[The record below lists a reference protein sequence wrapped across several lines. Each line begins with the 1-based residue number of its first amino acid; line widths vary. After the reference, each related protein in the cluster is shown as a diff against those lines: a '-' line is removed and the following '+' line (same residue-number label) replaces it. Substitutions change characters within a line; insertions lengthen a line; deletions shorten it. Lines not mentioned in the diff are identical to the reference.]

1 MWLFTCSNSCKH
13 LCFLVFVAF
22 PLNPTTNPDAE
33 SGYGVGHIDLVKA
46 VDSTNNLPLE
56 CVIRRV
62 FEVLKGMINSVTQ
75 QGEGSAIQKR
85 MFSNL
90 AQMRATHL
98 WCLEVLVEILTEH
111 YGVPVDKIDIITA
124 SMGYALATDGGFC
137 TGSVRVV
144 DHQRLSSSG
153 YVFSASLPPYLAS
166 AAISAIDILEENHQL
181 LGKLR
186 GKCCSFVER
195 ILLRAEVKLVETFWP
210 FERII
215 GSLGN

>member
-1 MWLFTCSNSCKH
+1 
-13 LCFLVFVAF
+13 
-22 PLNPTTNPDAE
+22 
-33 SGYGVGHIDLVKA
+33 
-46 VDSTNNLPLE
+46 
-56 CVIRRV
+56 
-62 FEVLKGMINSVTQ
+62 
-75 QGEGSAIQKR
+75 
-85 MFSNL
+85 
-90 AQMRATHL
+90 MRATHL
-98 WCLEVLVEILTEH
+98 GCLEVLVEILTEH

-186 GKCCSFVER
+186 GKCCSFVESEKTVSGTNGR
-195 ILLRAEVKLVETFWP
+195 TACMASYVVCTTIFNKIMGIAGDKNVTHLCPLWFLLIPKISIIHEYPQNIP
-210 FERII
+210 FAV
-215 GSLGN
+215 L

>member
-1 MWLFTCSNSCKH
+1 DDESSGGLITHSQSYHPASLPNPPAGFVLDPNGKVV
-13 LCFLVFVAF
+13 LVSSKRIV
-22 PLNPTTNPDAE
+22 T
-33 SGYGVGHIDLVKA
+33 I

-62 FEVLKGMINSVTQ
+62 FRSSQGDDYSVTQ

-98 WCLEVLVEILTEH
+98 GCLEVLVEILTEH

-144 DHQRLSSSG
+144 DHQD
-153 YVFSASLPPYLAS
+153 SLEIPCCKPV
-166 AAISAIDILEENHQL
+166 IILDQL
-181 LGKLR
+181 FLFL
-186 GKCCSFVER
+186 
-195 ILLRAEVKLVETFWP
+195 
-210 FERII
+210 
-215 GSLGN
+215 